1 MLRRVPQRWPV
12 RYLWRTVTRPR
23 QQVVPAGCM
32 NLSQGEDP
40 GTGADTSLFV
50 PLKVK
55 PDNDSRNIGAELSGS
70 LNRNKVLSVLNT
82 FYKRKQIQ
90 KLAGSNGLDA
100 RLFHKAFISF
110 RKWVME
116 SKTLPAD
123 FHVILNDICLQA
135 GHVDDIFPYFMQH
148 AKQIFPMLDCM
159 EDLRKVSDLRHPAN
173 WYQDARKIHRKI
185 VFHSGPTNSGKTY
198 HAIQRFL
205 EAKSAVYCG
214 PLKLLAHEIF
224 EQSNNN
230 GIACDLVTGEER
242 CFGNPEGHVSPHTAC
257 TVEMCNINQPCEV
270 AVIDEI
276 QMIRDWARGWAWTRA
291 LLGVCAEEVHV
302 CGEAA
307 AINLVTELMITT
319 GEEVEVLK
327 YDRLSPIK
335 LLNEPVETLD
345 HLRPGDCIVCFNKN
359 DIYSISRQIESKGME
374 CAVIYGSLPP
384 GAKLSQAKKF
394 NDPEDPCKILVA
406 TDAIGMGLNLSIRRM
421 IFNSITKPFVNE
433 KGEKEV
439 DYISTSQALQ
449 IAGRA
454 GRFSSAFIHGEV
466 TTMYRHDLLP
476 LQEILSKPV
485 KEIEDIFVNLAQVDG
500 RFFVCNVDDFK
511 FLAEMIQH
519 IPLNLRVRYVFCT
532 APINRKQPFLCTSF
546 LKFARQYSRNEP
558 LTYSWLCRLVGWPVS
573 SPHNIRDLAHL
584 EAVHDVCDLYLWF
597 SYRFPDMFI
606 DPEPVRIIQKRL
618 DEIVQEGVKRITCL
632 IHAMDTST
640 SPQILG
646 TMELVTL
653 QGKKAMEKQLVTR
666 KTDAPRKN
674 SSSQDRPECD
684 TTISQKLPSSLTE
697 QLVAKGLLT
706 PAMLKQLQKEW
717 MGIKETSGINLAP
730 YKDHTVA
737 GNPQPKNW
745 SNKET
750 ERNIRKGTE
759 WDSNE
764 WERVTDERRD
774 LPNVDEEGKR
784 DTKPTDD
791 AEVEDEWRKED
802 AEVEDE
808 WRKEDAEVEDE
819 GRKEDAEVEDE
830 RRKKDA
836 EVEDEQRKEDA
847 DVEDERR
854 KEDADVED
862 EWRKED
868 AEVEDEWRKEDA
880 EVEDEWRKEDAEC
893 TYSQP
898 SGQ

>member
-1 MLRRVPQRWPV
+1 MLTRVPHRWPV
-12 RYLWRTVTRPR
+12 GRFWRSVTRPR
-23 QQVVPAGCM
+23 QQVVPAGCT
-32 NLSQGEDP
+32 NFSQREGP

-50 PLKVK
+50 PLTVK
-55 PDNDSRNIGAELSGS
+55 PDNDPRDIGAELSGS
-70 LNRNKVLSVLNT
+70 LNRNKVLSVLNM
-82 FYKRKQIQ
+82 FYKQKQIQ
-90 KLAGSNGLDA
+90 KLAATNGLDA

-116 SKTLPAD
+116 SKTLSAD
-123 FHVILNDICLQA
+123 FHVVLNDICLQA

-173 WYQDARKIHRKI
+173 WYQEARKIHRKI
-185 VFHSGPTNSGKTY
+185 IFHSGPTNSGKTY
-198 HAIQRFL
+198 HAIQHFL
-205 EAKSAVYCG
+205 KARSAVYCG

-224 EQSNNN
+224 ERSNNN
-230 GIACDLVTGEER
+230 GIVCDLVTGEER
-242 CFGNPEGHVSPHTAC
+242 CFGHPEGHVSPHIAC
-257 TVEMCNINQPCEV
+257 TIEMCNVNQPCEV

-335 LLNEPVETLD
+335 VLNEPVETLD
-345 HLRPGDCIVCFNKN
+345 RLRPGDCIVCFNKN
-359 DIYSISRQIESKGME
+359 DIYAISRQIESKGME

-454 GRFSSAFIHGEV
+454 GRFSSAFNHGEV
-466 TTMYRHDLLP
+466 TTMYRPDLLH
-476 LQEILSKPV
+476 LKEILSKPV
-485 KEIEDIFVNLAQVDG
+485 EEIEVAGLHPTAEQIEIFAYHLPQSTLSNLMDIFVNLAQVD
-500 RFFVCNVDDFK
+500 
-511 FLAEMIQH
+511 
-519 IPLNLRVRYVFCT
+519 

-558 LTYSWLCRLVGWPVS
+558 LTFSWLCRLVSWPVS

-618 DEIVQEGVKRITCL
+618 DEIVQEGVKRITRL
-632 IHAMDTST
+632 IHATDTSAGL
-640 SPQILG
+640 QIRG
-646 TMELVTL
+646 TMEMDQL
-653 QGKKAMEKQLVTR
+653 QGRKAMEEQLATK
-666 KTDAPRKN
+666 KTYPHSKK
-674 SSSQDRPECD
+674 SSSWDRPESD
-684 TTISQKLPSSLTE
+684 TTILQTVPSSLTE
-697 QLVAKGLLT
+697 QLMAKGLLT

-717 MGIKETSGINLAP
+717 TGLKETSGGDLAP
-730 YKDHTVA
+730 YTDHKVA
-737 GNPQPKNW
+737 ANPHTKNW
-745 SNKET
+745 SNNET
-750 ERNIRKGTE
+750 EKNAGKGTQ

-764 WERVTDERRD
+764 WERVTDEGRD
-774 LPNVDEEGKR
+774 LPNADEEGNGE
-784 DTKPTDD
+784 TKPIN
-791 AEVEDEWRKED
+791 
-802 AEVEDE
+802 
-808 WRKEDAEVEDE
+808 
-819 GRKEDAEVEDE
+819 
-830 RRKKDA
+830 
-836 EVEDEQRKEDA
+836 
-847 DVEDERR
+847 
-854 KEDADVED
+854 
-862 EWRKED
+862 
-868 AEVEDEWRKEDA
+868 DA

-898 SGQ
+898 TGPIREPSV